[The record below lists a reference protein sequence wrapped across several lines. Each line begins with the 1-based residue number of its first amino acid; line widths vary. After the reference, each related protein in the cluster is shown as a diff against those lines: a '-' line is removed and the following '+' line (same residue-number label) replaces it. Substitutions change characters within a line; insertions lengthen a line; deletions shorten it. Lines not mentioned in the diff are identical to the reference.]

1 MALYLTGVNIQ
12 KHVVFYKSR
21 TGKLQKIYHGIYA
34 DAEDDP
40 AAVAAL
46 LRAHA
51 VRVAHYLFPSARISH
66 ASAHTLAPRHNQT
79 LYVTGSKS
87 KQIELPGLTV
97 SVGREHTPGRP
108 DHRAANTIDGRFV
121 SNTPVRDSIGA
132 FMVPTSTRTQIL
144 FETIDAR
151 DAYKTLTPEEF
162 RDLIEGVKLD
172 KGVDTDEDLMRYLE
186 HIAGTPEMAAKL
198 GKIRTVLEGSR
209 LESGNGAVKFNIYW
223 YRRPIGELMHRG
235 VEWTF
240 EYLPGWVLPLSAA
253 ENSQGIRKDLP
264 PFIQNLMPECNIM
277 KAGRTDV
284 DGLER
289 SSRYLG
295 NLSILRQNDSLDVKL
310 LPIDALEGAL
320 DQFTRDQVFAGKILG
335 LPKLDNSFYSRVPML
350 WGNRTMP
357 RLSGAQIKIPMTL
370 SKDGDLT
377 PAIDTPFTHILKIAP
392 NLQGFSALP
401 AAEWLCME
409 MARAGG
415 VDTARTAILDMPG
428 GPPAILVER
437 FDVGSHGKLG
447 GSSDKRLLIGE
458 DFCSVLDTP
467 VSAKYNSTM
476 EVVADTLLRHS
487 THKDE
492 DAEMLFRQVIATVVV
507 GNGDLHLKNFSLLK
521 TAAPALDHFEEIRL
535 SPAYDIVHTAA
546 FTNVHDDGL
555 ALPMD
560 GKQTDITS
568 ADLRKFA
575 KRLGISKER
584 ANMLIQQTASG
595 MLYRGLEMFGK
606 LPRAIA
612 RHNDVTEKLAAV
624 IEHAIKTCKKLDVSM
639 PSMPNTILKQIDGRP
654 PGAGPRSRPGSNG
667 NYRMD
672 RARKAVKEVM

>member
-1 MALYLTGVNIQ
+1 MGLYLSGVNIQ

-34 DAEDDP
+34 DADDDP

-46 LRAHA
+46 LRTHA
-51 VRVAHYLFPSARISH
+51 ARVAHYLLPSARISH

-79 LYVTGSKS
+79 LYMTGSKS
-87 KQIELPGLTV
+87 HQIELPGLTV
-97 SVGREHTPGRP
+97 SVGRELSLQG
-108 DHRAANTIDGRFV
+108 AANSIDGRFV
-121 SNTPVRDSIGA
+121 GNTPVRDSLGA
-132 FMVPTSTRTQIL
+132 FMVPTSTRAQVL

-162 RDLIEGVKLD
+162 RDLIDGIKLE
-172 KGVDTDEDLMRYLE
+172 KDLDSDDDLVRYLN
-186 HIAGTPEMAAKL
+186 HIAGTPEMATKVS
-198 GKIRTVLEGSR
+198 KIIKVLEGSR
-209 LESGNGAVKFNIYW
+209 LEAPDGAVKFNIFW
-223 YRRPIGELMHRG
+223 YRRPIGELIHRG

-295 NLSILRQNDSLDVKL
+295 NLSILRQHDSLDVKL
-310 LPIDALEGAL
+310 LPIDALEGTL
-320 DQFTRDQVFAGKILG
+320 DQFTQEQVFAGKILG
-335 LPKLDNSFYSRVPML
+335 IPKLDSSFYSRVPLL

-370 SKDGDLT
+370 SGEGDLT

-415 VDTARTAILDMPG
+415 VDTARTAILEMPG

-437 FDVGSHGKLG
+437 FDVGAQGRHGG
-447 GSSDKRLLIGE
+447 AADKRLLIGE

-476 EVVADTLLRHS
+476 EIVADTLMKHS
-487 THKDE
+487 TRKDE

-560 GKQTDITS
+560 GKQTDITN

-595 MLYRGLEMFGK
+595 MLYRGLEVFGK

-612 RHNDVTEKLAAV
+612 RHTDVNEKLAAV

-639 PSMPNTILKQIDGRP
+639 PSMPNTILKQIDGGGL
-654 PGAGPRSRPGSNG
+654 GADSRGRSSSDG
-667 NYRMD
+667 NYRID
-672 RARKAVKEVM
+672 RAKKAVKEIM